1 MEDRL
6 NLLRG
11 EAGFGSGA
19 GNAEVF
25 EFEKERYF
33 TRKKGIRINGI
44 VGIDSGGRLTHMEAW
59 EEGAVGE
66 DAVVEAR
73 DFLADGG
80 LVVEVGAGAQDEGAR
95 DRGVGKGDFAV
106 VASKIGRLAG
116 GAVDEEFSE
125 VFGMGKIFC

>member
-11 EAGFGSGA
+11 EAGDLSCS

-44 VGIDSGGRLTHMEAW
+44 VGIDFGGRLTHMEAW

-73 DFLADGG
+73 DFLANRG
-80 LVVEVGAGAQDEGAR
+80 LVVEVGTRAQNEGAC
-95 DRGVGKGDFAV
+95 DRGVGKGDVAV
-106 VASKIGRLAG
+106 TVW
-116 GAVDEEFSE
+116 
-125 VFGMGKIFC
+125 